1 MLWVRWLKKPENSK
15 QCLHD
20 TETAE
25 ALDAGRCAILVS
37 SWYDTTGWPMEGS
50 QALDKT
56 IRSPNDDLGRQKVKQ
71 SKQNDRR
78 VCIECIELFF

>member
-1 MLWVRWLKKPENSK
+1 
-15 QCLHD
+15 
-20 TETAE
+20 
-25 ALDAGRCAILVS
+25 
-37 SWYDTTGWPMEGS
+37 MEGS

-56 IRSPNDDLGRQKVKQ
+56 IRSPNDDLGRQKGKQ